1 MEISG
6 KVPPIKIDA
15 YLNNAK
21 KNNKIEGSFKQ
32 DAGAVSKGDKVEL
45 SQTAN
50 EVKKA
55 RAQLDAIPDIR
66 EEKVGELKDQIHGG
80 TYKIDGKKIAFNI
93 LRESLIDEIV

>member
-6 KVPPIKIDA
+6 KVPPVKIDA
-15 YLNNAK
+15 YLNNSK

-32 DAGAVSKGDKVEL
+32 DVGAVSKGDRVEL

-55 RAQLDAIPDIR
+55 RAQLDAIPEFRDVANDPEFQR
-66 EEKVGELKDQIHGG
+66 AAQRV
-80 TYKIDGKKIAFNI
+80 
-93 LRESLIDEIV
+93 